1 MAFHPCYV
9 CTSTPMSSL
18 TRTAILAV
26 VALAPLAT
34 GCASRA
40 APFDGLDA
48 AQTTI
53 LKLGPQGAA
62 APVPGAA
69 PGGFNLPIPGLTPEM
84 QAQIQAGLG
93 QLGQQAGGLIPPGL
107 LPPGLIPTMPG
118 TPAQQAPQFN
128 GFAILGQQP
137 VMEEDMKDDLLDLFG
152 DSDSF
157 SRTAGN
163 CFTPGMGIVFQDPS
177 MPNVEI
183 MVSFSCNQAMGNGFR
198 WPHETNGFTP
208 ETSEKL
214 RVVYERLFGALP
226 PQGV

>member
-1 MAFHPCYV
+1 
-9 CTSTPMSSL
+9 MSSL
-18 TRTAILAV
+18 PRTAVLRVFGLSV
-26 VALAPLAT
+26 VALASLAT

-40 APFDGLDA
+40 APFDNLDA
-48 AQTTI
+48 AQTTV
-53 LKLGPQGAA
+53 LKLQGQAAATPAPGAA
-62 APVPGAA
+62 APAFPI
-69 PGGFNLPIPGLTPEM
+69 PIPGLTPDM

-118 TPAQQAPQFN
+118 ATPPAAAPQFN
-128 GFAILGQQP
+128 GFAIVGQQP
-137 VMEEDMKDDLLDLFG
+137 VMEEDMKDELLDLFG

-157 SRTAGN
+157 SANRGN

-183 MVSFSCNQAMGNGFR
+183 MVSFSCNQAMGNGFQ
-198 WPHETNGFTP
+198 WPHATNGFTP

-214 RVVYERLFGALP
+214 RVIYERLFGALP

>member
-1 MAFHPCYV
+1 
-9 CTSTPMSSL
+9 MSSL
-18 TRTAILAV
+18 TRTVLAAA
-26 VALAPLAT
+26 ALASLAS

-40 APFDGLDA
+40 APFSDLDA

-53 LKLGPQGAA
+53 LKLG
-62 APVPGAA
+62 A
-69 PGGFNLPIPGLTPEM
+69 PGSAAVNPTNPGMSMPMLPIPGLSPEQ
-84 QAQIQAGLG
+84 QAQINAGLQ

-107 LPPGLIPTMPG
+107 LPPGLIPNLGGVPTAP
-118 TPAQQAPQFN
+118 TQAPLFN

-137 VMEEDMKDDLLDLFG
+137 VMDEDMKDDLLDLFG

-157 SRTAGN
+157 SANRGN

-198 WPHETNGFTP
+198 WPHDVNGFTP
-208 ETSEKL
+208 ATSEKL